1 MAASPDGLGYW
12 LVGADGTVFTF
23 GDAHSFGDPGST

>member
-12 LVGADGTVFTF
+12 LVGADGTVFPF
-23 GDAHSFGDPGST
+23 GDSHFFGDPVSS